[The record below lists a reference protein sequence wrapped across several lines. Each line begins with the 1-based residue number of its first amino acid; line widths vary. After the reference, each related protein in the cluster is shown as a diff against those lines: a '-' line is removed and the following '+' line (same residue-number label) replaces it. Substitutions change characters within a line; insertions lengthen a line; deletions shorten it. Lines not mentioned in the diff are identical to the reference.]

1 MPTHQLGEHEIQL
14 HPPPSMASRW
24 EIFLLGPKNPWR
36 AFGAALAACWKGP
49 GRPAATLERSGWS
62 VAAWG
67 GAVVDELVARG
78 IEPAQ
83 VNAVGAVAFGLLS
96 EGLITEDQVQAAG
109 NGSGAG
115 APLTG

>member
-24 EIFLLGPKNPWR
+24 EIFLLGPTNPWR

-49 GRPAATLERSGWS
+49 GRPTATLARSGWS

-78 IEPAQ
+78 IEPAK

-96 EGLITEDQVQAAG
+96 EGLITEEQVQAAE

-115 APLTG
+115 APSTG